1 MKRIIKSI
9 IFGGFI
15 LLFAN
20 GTAQT
25 KISYKRKIN
34 AKQNSWN
41 YFRIPDNL
49 YEKAE
54 PSLADLR
61 IYRIRQKDSLEVPYL
76 ISGIWGTE
84 AQTDEYFEILNKTKT
99 DKGYYFTLQR
109 EDNQSEISEIN
120 LSFDNRNFDW
130 RIDLEGSND
139 QKEWFGILENYRVL
153 SIQNSKTDF
162 SFENLIFEKT
172 RYKYYRILVKTNEKP
187 LLSEAAFQNDDVLK
201 YQKFNV
207 HKIQNFK
214 VKNDKKSKTST
225 AVFSLKNSLPIH
237 SFRIKVENKNDFY
250 RPISIYAIDTI
261 ATEKGKLAE
270 YSGIADGTLSSLK
283 GADLKSYKEVLA
295 KQMMIVIDNGDNPP
309 LKISEIEVKTYE
321 NGIVFKAE
329 KSGDYILTYGN
340 QQIIDRPNYDIET
353 FEEKIS
359 REKKDTVSLSNEM
372 IVKQADNRSK
382 PLMESDYW
390 LSGIMIVLILFLG
403 YFSYKMIAKKSES
416 EEN

>member
-1 MKRIIKSI
+1 M
-9 IFGGFI
+9 
-15 LLFAN
+15 LFAN

-84 AQTDEYFEILNKTKT
+84 AQMDEYFEILNKTKT

>member
-1 MKRIIKSI
+1 M
-9 IFGGFI
+9 
-15 LLFAN
+15 LFAN

-54 PSLADLR
+54 PGLADLR
-61 IYRIRQKDSLEVPYL
+61 IYRILQKDSLEVPYL
-76 ISGIWGTE
+76 ISGFWGTE
-84 AQTDEYFEILNKTKT
+84 VQMDEYFEILNKTKT
-99 DKGYYFTLQR
+99 EKGYYFTLQR
-109 EDNQSEISEIN
+109 EDNQSEISEIK
-120 LSFDNRNFDW
+120 LSFDNKNFDW

-153 SIQNSKTDF
+153 SIKNSKTDF

-225 AVFSLKNSLPIH
+225 AVFSLKNSLPIY

>member
-9 IFGGFI
+9 IFGGFL

-54 PSLADLR
+54 PGLADLR
-61 IYRIRQKDSLEVPYL
+61 IYRILQKDSLEVPYL
-76 ISGIWGTE
+76 ISGFWGTE
-84 AQTDEYFEILNKTKT
+84 VQMDEYFEILNKTKT
-99 DKGYYFTLQR
+99 EKGYYFTLQR
-109 EDNQSEISEIN
+109 EDNQSEISEIK
-120 LSFDNRNFDW
+120 LSFDNKNFDW

-153 SIQNSKTDF
+153 SIKNSKTDF

-225 AVFSLKNSLPIH
+225 AVFSLKNSLPIY

>member
-84 AQTDEYFEILNKTKT
+84 AQMDEYFEILNKTKT

-120 LSFDNRNFDW
+120 LSFDNKNFDW

>member
-372 IVKQADNRSK
+372 IMKQVDNRSK

-403 YFSYKMIAKKSES
+403 YFSYKMITKKSES

>member
-9 IFGGFI
+9 IFGGFL

-54 PSLADLR
+54 PGLADLR
-61 IYRIRQKDSLEVPYL
+61 IYRILQKDSLEVPYL
-76 ISGIWGTE
+76 ISGFWGTE
-84 AQTDEYFEILNKTKT
+84 VQMDEYFEILNKTKT
-99 DKGYYFTLQR
+99 EKGYYFTLQR
-109 EDNQSEISEIN
+109 EDNQSEISEIK
-120 LSFDNRNFDW
+120 LSFDNKNFDW

-153 SIQNSKTDF
+153 SIKNSKTDF

-225 AVFSLKNSLPIH
+225 AVFSLKNSLPIY

-270 YSGIADGTLSSLK
+270 YSGIVDGTLSSLK

>member
-1 MKRIIKSI
+1 M
-9 IFGGFI
+9 
-15 LLFAN
+15 LFAN

-84 AQTDEYFEILNKTKT
+84 AQMDEYFEILNKTKT

-120 LSFDNRNFDW
+120 LSFDNKNFDW

>member
-54 PSLADLR
+54 LSLADLR

-172 RYKYYRILVKTNEKP
+172 GYKYYRILVKTNEKP

>member
-1 MKRIIKSI
+1 M
-9 IFGGFI
+9 
-15 LLFAN
+15 LFAN

-54 PSLADLR
+54 PGLADLR
-61 IYRIRQKDSLEVPYL
+61 IYRILQKDSLEVPYL
-76 ISGIWGTE
+76 ISGFWGTE
-84 AQTDEYFEILNKTKT
+84 VQMDEYFEILNKTKT
-99 DKGYYFTLQR
+99 EKGYYFTLQR
-109 EDNQSEISEIN
+109 EDNQSEISEIK
-120 LSFDNRNFDW
+120 LSFDNKNFDW

-153 SIQNSKTDF
+153 SIKNSKTDF

-225 AVFSLKNSLPIH
+225 AVFSLKNSLPIY

-270 YSGIADGTLSSLK
+270 YSGIVDGTLSSLK
-283 GADLKSYKEVLA
+283 GADLKSYKDVLA
-295 KQMMIVIDNGDNPP
+295 KQMMIVIDNGDNLP

-340 QQIIDRPNYDIET
+340 QQFIDRPNYDIET

>member
-9 IFGGFI
+9 IFGGFL

-54 PSLADLR
+54 PGLADLR
-61 IYRIRQKDSLEVPYL
+61 IYRILQKDSLEVPYL
-76 ISGIWGTE
+76 ISGFWGTE
-84 AQTDEYFEILNKTKT
+84 VQMDEYFEILNKTKT
-99 DKGYYFTLQR
+99 EKGYYFTLQR
-109 EDNQSEISEIN
+109 EDNQSEISEIK
-120 LSFDNRNFDW
+120 LSFDNKNFDW

-153 SIQNSKTDF
+153 SIKNSKTDF

-225 AVFSLKNSLPIH
+225 AVFSLKNSLPIY

-270 YSGIADGTLSSLK
+270 YSGIVDGTLSSLK
-283 GADLKSYKEVLA
+283 GADLKSYKDVLA
-295 KQMMIVIDNGDNPP
+295 KQMMIVIDNGDNLP

-340 QQIIDRPNYDIET
+340 QQFIDRPNYDIET

>member
-84 AQTDEYFEILNKTKT
+84 AQMDEYFEILNKTKT

-187 LLSEAAFQNDDVLK
+187 LLSA
-201 YQKFNV
+201 
-207 HKIQNFK
+207 KIGRA
-214 VKNDKKSKTST
+214 SC
-225 AVFSLKNSLPIH
+225 
-237 SFRIKVENKNDFY
+237 RE
-250 RPISIYAIDTI
+250 
-261 ATEKGKLAE
+261 
-270 YSGIADGTLSSLK
+270 
-283 GADLKSYKEVLA
+283 
-295 KQMMIVIDNGDNPP
+295 IV
-309 LKISEIEVKTYE
+309 
-321 NGIVFKAE
+321 
-329 KSGDYILTYGN
+329 
-340 QQIIDRPNYDIET
+340 
-353 FEEKIS
+353 
-359 REKKDTVSLSNEM
+359 
-372 IVKQADNRSK
+372 
-382 PLMESDYW
+382 
-390 LSGIMIVLILFLG
+390 
-403 YFSYKMIAKKSES
+403 
-416 EEN
+416 

>member
-76 ISGIWGTE
+76 ISGIWGSE

>member
-84 AQTDEYFEILNKTKT
+84 AQMDEYFEILNKTKT

>member
-120 LSFDNRNFDW
+120 LSFDNKNFDW